1 MIYQEM
7 NFKICLSLFGCKE
20 MILPKKHIVQCIS
33 KSRKFLLVGTLGVK
47 TKRQKDEKA
56 ERRKDRKMKRQKDKK
71 TDRRKD
77 NRQKPKNMI

>member
-1 MIYQEM
+1 M
-7 NFKICLSLFGCKE
+7 
-20 MILPKKHIVQCIS
+20 
-33 KSRKFLLVGTLGVK
+33 T
-47 TKRQKDEKA
+47 